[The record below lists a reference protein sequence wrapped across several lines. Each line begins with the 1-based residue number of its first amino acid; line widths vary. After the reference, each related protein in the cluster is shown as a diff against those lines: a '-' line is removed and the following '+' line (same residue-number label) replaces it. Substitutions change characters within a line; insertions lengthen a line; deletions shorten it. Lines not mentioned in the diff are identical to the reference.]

1 LQTDFF
7 PNASPRF
14 SGTGPGR
21 LDVMGGIADYSGS
34 LVLQMPIREHT
45 RVTLALRAD
54 GLLRIRTLSPGE
66 PHPLVEL
73 PYAGL
78 LREGQPDYDHAGW
91 QLAATPGGNWAAYVA
106 GCLLVLH
113 REKGIRVT
121 GADVLVD
128 SQVPAGKGVSSSAA
142 LEVATM
148 RALAEAYGLKF
159 EGTELPTLAQ
169 RVENRVVG
177 APCGLM
183 DQLASHLG
191 EPNKLLPI
199 LCQPDHLSPPFPVP
213 AGVRFVG
220 IDSGV
225 RHAVGGASYSDV
237 RTAAFMGYSML
248 AQSDGATP
256 GELAH
261 ARRTGEREH
270 LLYNGYLANIEP
282 SGFEERYAGL
292 LPRQLSG
299 ADFLARYGGTID
311 PTTEVQPDRTYDV
324 YHATRHPIYENTRIQ
339 YFSLLLQHLPPETDA
354 PNRERCLRQLG
365 EWMFQSHEG
374 YSACGLGNARTDELV
389 WQARKNTRN
398 GVYGAR
404 ITGGGSGGTV
414 CFLCAGDVGLETARR
429 IHQEYQEKHGEAV
442 HFFEPQ
448 LVTGQ

>member
-7 PNASPRF
+7 PNASARF
-14 SGTGPGR
+14 SAAAPGR
-21 LDVMGGIADYSGS
+21 LDVMGGIADYSGA
-34 LVLQMPIREHT
+34 LVLQMPIRERT
-45 RVTLALRAD
+45 TVTLALRDD
-54 GLLRIRTLSPGE
+54 GLLRLRTLSPDE
-66 PHPLVEL
+66 PHPLVEV

-78 LREGQPDYDHAGW
+78 LRDGQPDYDHAHQ
-91 QLAATPGGNWAAYVA
+91 QLAALPGGNWAGYVV

-113 REKGIRVT
+113 RERGIVVT

-148 RALAEAYGLKF
+148 RALAQAYRLPF
-159 EGTELPTLAQ
+159 EGTGLPTLAQ
-169 RVENRVVG
+169 RVENQVVG

-191 EPNKLLPI
+191 EPGKLLPI
-199 LCQPDHLSPPFPVP
+199 LCQPDHLSPPFPIP
-213 AGVRFVG
+213 AGVHFAG

-225 RHAVGGASYSDV
+225 RHAVGGTSYSDV
-237 RTAAFMGYSML
+237 RTAAFMGYSIL
-248 AQSDGATP
+248 AQHDGATP

-261 ARRTGEREH
+261 ARRTGERDQ

-292 LPRQLSG
+292 LPKQMRG
-299 ADFLARYGGTID
+299 ADFLARYGVTID
-311 PTTEVQPDRTYDV
+311 PATEVQPDRTYDV
-324 YHATRHPIYENTRIQ
+324 YNATRHPIYENTRIQ
-339 YFSLLLQHLPPETDA
+339 YFSLLLQHLPPETDTA
-354 PNRERCLRQLG
+354 NRERCLRQLG
-365 EWMFQSHEG
+365 EWMFQSHGG
-374 YSACGLGNARTDELV
+374 YSACGLGNAQTDELV

-414 CFLCAGDVGLETARR
+414 CFLCAGEAGLETVRR
-429 IHQEYQEKHGEAV
+429 IHRDFGEKQGEAV
-442 HFFEPQ
+442 HFFEP
-448 LVTGQ
+448 

>member
-1 LQTDFF
+1 METITHPFF
-7 PNASPRF
+7 GGNASPRF
-14 SGTGPGR
+14 SATAPGR

-34 LVLQMPIREHT
+34 LVLQMPIRERT
-45 RVTLALRAD
+45 TVTLALRDD
-54 GLLRIRTLSPGE
+54 GRLRLRTLSPGE
-66 PHPLVEL
+66 PHPLVEV
-73 PYAGL
+73 PYDQL
-78 LREGQPDYDHAGW
+78 LRDGQPDYDHARQ
-91 QLAATPGGNWAAYVA
+91 QLASLPGGHWAGYVA

-113 REKGIRVT
+113 REKGIAVT

-148 RALAEAYGLKF
+148 RALAGAYGLSF
-159 EGTELPTLAQ
+159 TGTELPTLAQ
-169 RVENRVVG
+169 RVENQVVG

-183 DQLASHLG
+183 DQLSSHFG
-191 EPNKLLPI
+191 EPNRLLPI

-225 RHAVGGASYSDV
+225 RHAVGGASYGDV
-237 RTAAFMGYSML
+237 RTAAFMGYSIL
-248 AQSDGATP
+248 AQYDGTTP

-282 SGFEERYAGL
+282 SDFEGRYAPR
-292 LPRQLSG
+292 LPRQLGG
-299 ADFLARYGGTID
+299 ADFLARYGVTID
-311 PTTEVQPDRTYDV
+311 PATEVQPDRPYDV
-324 YHATRHPIYENTRIQ
+324 YNATRHPIYENTRIQ

-354 PNRERCLRQLG
+354 DRRERSLRQLG

-414 CFLCAGDVGLETARR
+414 CFLCAGDAGLETVRR
-429 IHQEYQEKHGEAV
+429 IHRAFEEKHGASV
-442 HFFEPQ
+442 HFFEP
-448 LVTGQ
+448 

>member
-1 LQTDFF
+1 MELTLPLFF
-7 PNASPRF
+7 AGNPNPRF
-14 SGTGPGR
+14 SATAPGR

-34 LVLQMPIREHT
+34 LVLQMPIRERT
-45 RVTLALRAD
+45 AVTLALRND
-54 GLLRIRTLSPGE
+54 GLLRLCTLSPGE
-66 PHPLVEL
+66 PHPLVEV
-73 PYAGL
+73 PYAHL
-78 LREGQPDYDHAGW
+78 LRDGQPDYDHAGR
-91 QLAATPGGNWAAYVA
+91 QLAALPGGNWAGYVA

-113 REKGIRVT
+113 REKGISVA

-148 RALAEAYGLKF
+148 RALAEAYGLSF
-159 EGTELPTLAQ
+159 EGTGLSTLAQ

-191 EPNKLLPI
+191 EPGKLLPI
-199 LCQPDHLSPPFPVP
+199 LCQPDHLSAPFPIP
-213 AGVRFVG
+213 AGIRFVG

-225 RHAVGGASYSDV
+225 RHAVSGATYSDV
-237 RTAAFMGYSML
+237 RTAAFMGYSIL
-248 AQSDGATP
+248 AQYDGATP

-282 SGFEERYAGL
+282 SGFEGRYASL

-299 ADFLARYGGTID
+299 ADFLARYRVIID
-311 PTTEVQPDRTYDV
+311 PATEVQPDRTYDV
-324 YHATRHPIYENTRIQ
+324 FNATRHPIYENTRIQ

-354 PNRERCLRQLG
+354 TRRERSLRQLG

-374 YSACGLGNARTDELV
+374 YSACGLGNPRTDELV

-414 CFLCAGDVGLETARR
+414 CILCAGDEGLETVRR
-429 IHQEYQEKHGEAV
+429 IHREYQERHGETV
-442 HFFEPQ
+442 HFFEP
-448 LVTGQ
+448 

>member
-7 PNASPRF
+7 PKDSPRF
-14 SGTGPGR
+14 TASAPGR
-21 LDVMGGIADYSGS
+21 LDVMGGISDYSGS
-34 LVLQMPIREHT
+34 LVLQMPIRERT
-45 RVTLALRAD
+45 TVTLALRED
-54 GLLRIRTLSPGE
+54 GLIRVRTESPGE

-73 PYAGL
+73 PYDRL
-78 LREGQPDYDHAGW
+78 MRHGQPDYDHAGR
-91 QLAATPGGNWAAYVA
+91 QLAATPGGGWAGYVA

-113 REKGIRVT
+113 REKGIVVT

-128 SQVPAGKGVSSSAA
+128 SRVPVGKGVSSSAA
-142 LEVATM
+142 LEVATL
-148 RALAEAYGLKF
+148 RALADAYGLRF
-159 EGTELPTLAQ
+159 DDTELPTLAQ

-199 LCQPDHLSPPFPVP
+199 LCQPDHLSPPFPIP
-213 AGVRFVG
+213 AGIRFVG

-225 RHAVGGASYSDV
+225 RHAVGGASYGGV
-237 RTAAFMGYSML
+237 RAAAFMGYSIL
-248 AQSDGATP
+248 AQYDGATP
-256 GELAH
+256 DELAH

-292 LPRQLSG
+292 LPKQLSG
-299 ADFLARYGGTID
+299 ADFLARYGVTID
-311 PTTEVQPDRTYDV
+311 PATEVRPDRTYDV
-324 YHATRHPIYENTRIQ
+324 YNATRHPIYENTRIQ
-339 YFSLLLQHLPPETDA
+339 YFSLLLQHLPPATDA

-365 EWMFQSHEG
+365 EWMFQSHAG

-389 WQARKNTRN
+389 WQARRNTRH

-414 CFLCAGDVGLETARR
+414 CFLCAGDEGLETARR
-429 IHQEYQEKHGEAV
+429 IHRDYQEKHGEAV

-448 LVTGQ
+448 

>member
-1 LQTDFF
+1 MQTHFF
-7 PNASPRF
+7 PDASPRF
-14 SGTGPGR
+14 TAAAPGR

-34 LVLQMPIREHT
+34 LVLQMPIRERT
-45 RVTLALRAD
+45 SVTLALRDD
-54 GLLRIRTLSPGE
+54 GRLRIRTLSPGE

-78 LREGQPDYDHAGW
+78 LHHGQPDYDYAGR
-91 QLAATPGGNWAAYVA
+91 QLAALPGGGWAGYVA

-113 REKGIRVT
+113 RERGVAVT

-142 LEVATM
+142 LEVATL
-148 RALAEAYGLKF
+148 RALSEAYGLSF
-159 EGTELPTLAQ
+159 TGTELPTLGQ
-169 RVENRVVG
+169 RAENRVVG

-183 DQLASHLG
+183 DQLASHFG
-191 EPNKLLPI
+191 EPGRLLPI
-199 LCQPDHLSPPFPVP
+199 LCQPDHLSPPFPIP

-237 RTAAFMGYSML
+237 RTAAFMGYSVL
-248 AQSDGATP
+248 AQYDGTP
-256 GELAH
+256 AGELTH

-282 SGFEERYAGL
+282 SDFEQRYAGL
-292 LPRQLSG
+292 LPKALSG
-299 ADFLARYGGTID
+299 ADFLARYGTTID
-311 PTTEVQPDRTYDV
+311 PVTEVQPDHTYDV
-324 YHATRHPIYENTRIQ
+324 YSATRHPIYENTRIQ

-354 PNRERCLRQLG
+354 PGRERCLRQLG

-374 YSACGLGNARTDELV
+374 YSACGLGDPRTDELV

-414 CFLCAGDVGLETARR
+414 CFLCDGDGGLETARR
-429 IHQEYQEKHGEAV
+429 IHQAYQEKHGEAV
-442 HFFEPQ
+442 HFFEP
-448 LVTGQ
+448 